1 MRALGITYDAFLFG
15 ANRIS
20 TQLSYDPTGTDYY
33 YYIQG
38 IRPVDAVVAQPR
50 AAPYPRPDRKYTRSL
65 VNCLLAPVFRTA
77 ET

>member
-38 IRPVDAVVAQPR
+38 IRPVDGGAATRCAVPKA
-50 AAPYPRPDRKYTRSL
+50 RP
-65 VNCLLAPVFRTA
+65 
-77 ET
+77 